1 MEKTILNALEAFY
14 VGNIKKAEANL
25 EVYLRNPAGIG
36 EHPDVIE
43 AVDTQVAIM
52 ADNDDKL
59 KIIEGYKNEL
69 ALRKAGDT

>member
-36 EHPDVIE
+36 EHPDVLE

-52 ADNDDKL
+52 ADNDD
-59 KIIEGYKNEL
+59 
-69 ALRKAGDT
+69 